1 MLKKTTL
8 IFAIFL
14 ACTPDFSTAA
24 SENAKDVHMRL
35 VVVQNHIRELRQQ
48 LSKKQG
54 KLGELQENLATVEIN
69 INNISQNLK
78 ETQRKIQT
86 NNKKLEELKTKDRV
100 LEKEIGIKKNLLMG
114 QLKYAYILGT
124 QSKLKILLSKS
135 NRTDTN
141 RMLAYNE
148 YIANYRNKLLID
160 TKNKL
165 KELERIKE
173 KINISNNQSR
183 KLLKTLNTRKSNL
196 KLENIKRIKTL
207 HALKI
212 KIRNDKNSM
221 EMQLANESSLI
232 DLLKSLQTVITTLPG
247 PEKELRPFKNL
258 MGKLPWPTQG
268 KVNALF
274 GRNKAGKNLKWDGI
288 FIKTKKYEPVYSIAR
303 GRIVFSDW
311 MRGYGLLTIIDH
323 GAGYMTLFGYNFSLY
338 KTIGDWVEPGEI
350 IAQVGDSGG
359 QKNTGLYFE
368 IRKKGEPLNPSKW
381 CSSKNKLNLAKI

>member
-14 ACTPDFSTAA
+14 VCTPDFSNAV
-24 SENAKDVHMRL
+24 SENTKDVHMRL
-35 VVVQNHIRELRQQ
+35 IVVQNHIRELRQQ

-54 KLGELQENLATVEIN
+54 KLGKLQENLATVEIN

-78 ETQRKIQT
+78 KSKRKIKA
-86 NNKKLEELKTKDRV
+86 NNKKLKELKTKERV
-100 LEKEIGIKKNLLMG
+100 LEKEISIKKNLLMG

-124 QSKLKILLSKS
+124 QSKLKILLSK
-135 NRTDTN
+135 NNQTNTD

-148 YIANYRNKLLID
+148 YISNYRNKLLID
-160 TKNKL
+160 TKSKL
-165 KELERIKE
+165 KELEKIRE
-173 KINISNNQSR
+173 KVNISNNQSK
-183 KLLKTLNTRKSNL
+183 KLSKALNTRKLNL
-196 KLENIKRIKTL
+196 KLENKKRTKTL
-207 HALKI
+207 SVLEKE
-212 KIRNDKNSM
+212 IRNDKNSM
-221 EMQLANESSLI
+221 EIQLENESNLI
-232 DLLKSLQTVITTLPG
+232 DLLKSLQAVITTLPI
-247 PEKELRPFKNL
+247 PEKELKPYKKL
-258 MGKLPWPTQG
+258 MGKLPWPTKG
-268 KVNALF
+268 KVNPLF

-323 GAGYMTLFGYNFSLY
+323 GEGYMTLFGHNFSLY

-350 IAQVGDSGG
+350 IAQAGDSGG
-359 QKNTGLYFE
+359 QKNIGLYFE